1 MKTIVYQNIKETVFN
16 YEIYDLC
23 FHFSSLFNLTRF
35 KQNVETYVKIEEMKI
50 VNKYQLQIDMK
61 KYLAIAFYKKIE
73 RRGFFV
79 KQKDGKE
86 LVNYKIQCL
95 IEGE

>member
-23 FHFSSLFNLTRF
+23 FHFSSLFNRSRF
-35 KQNVETYVKIEEMKI
+35 EENVKTYVNLEEMKI
-50 VNKYQLQIDMK
+50 INKYQLQIDIK

-73 RRGFFV
+73 RRGFYISIGDKPIPDNF
-79 KQKDGKE
+79 KIEIE
-86 LVNYKIQCL
+86 L
-95 IEGE
+95 GW

>member
-23 FHFSSLFNLTRF
+23 FHFSSLFNRKRF
-35 KQNVETYVKIEEMKI
+35 EDNVQIYVNMEEMKI
-50 VNKYQLQIDMK
+50 INKYQLQIDIK

-73 RRGFFV
+73 KRGFYINMNNE
-79 KQKDGKE
+79 E
-86 LVNYKIQCL
+86 LLDDYKIEA
-95 IEGE
+95 IIRR

>member
-23 FHFSSLFNLTRF
+23 FHFSSLFNRTRF
-35 KQNVETYVKIEEMKI
+35 EQNVQSYVNIEEMKI
-50 VNKYQLQIDMK
+50 INKYQLLVDMK

-73 RRGFFV
+73 RRGFYITI
-79 KQKDGKE
+79 KDKN
-86 LVNYKIQCL
+86 LKDDYKLICR
-95 IEGE
+95 IEGD

>member
-1 MKTIVYQNIKETVFN
+1 MKTIVYQDIKETVFN

-23 FHFSSLFNLTRF
+23 FHFSSFFNRKRF
-35 KQNVETYVKIEEMKI
+35 MQNVETFVKIEEMKI
-50 VNKYQLQIDMK
+50 VNKYQLQIDIK

-79 KQKDGKE
+79 TQKDGKE

>member
-1 MKTIVYQNIKETVFN
+1 MKTIVYQDIKETVFN

-50 VNKYQLQIDMK
+50 INKYQLQIDMK

-73 RRGFFV
+73 RRGFFITS
-79 KQKDGKE
+79 KDLELKE
-86 LVNYKIQCL
+86 GNMSVAYIK
-95 IEGE
+95 GE

>member
-35 KQNVETYVKIEEMKI
+35 KKNVEDYVKIEEMKI
-50 VNKYQLQIDMK
+50 INKYQLQIEMK
-61 KYLAIAFYKKIE
+61 QYLAIAFYKKIE
-73 RRGFFV
+73 KRGFYITSHGI
-79 KQKDGKE
+79 QIKE
-86 LVNYKIQCL
+86 GNMIVSHI
-95 IEGE
+95 IGE

>member
-23 FHFSSLFNLTRF
+23 FHFSSLFNRKRF
-35 KQNVETYVKIEEMKI
+35 EDNVQTYVNIEGMKI
-50 VNKYQLQIDMK
+50 INKYQLQIDIQ

-73 RRGFFV
+73 RRGFYITLDNEEL
-79 KQKDGKE
+79 KDD
-86 LVNYKIQCL
+86 YKIETV
-95 IEGE
+95 IRR

>member
-23 FHFSSLFNLTRF
+23 FHFSSLFNKTRF
-35 KQNVETYVKIEEMKI
+35 EQNVQSYVNIEGMKI
-50 VNKYQLQIDMK
+50 INKYQLQIDLR

-73 RRGFFV
+73 RRGFYITIENEEL
-79 KQKDGKE
+79 KDD
-86 LVNYKIQCL
+86 YKIEC
-95 IEGE
+95 IIRR